1 MKKIIVALSLSI
13 LATQFQGNCF
23 ASAANTELN
32 QDLINQLQVP
42 NFSVNMAPV
51 ALQPKEK
58 KALELSKKWITKSS
72 MPFMAGNGKLTYVH
86 GASMPT
92 ILATPMQVC
101 DVELQQGETISSINV
116 GDTARWQVVVTNS
129 NNKEHVLIKPIDS
142 GLETNAIIAT
152 NRRVYHLR
160 LISTE
165 DSFTPYV
172 GFVYANEML
181 AYQNQANEQKAKQ
194 EYFNS
199 YSSEEVEENKVINLE
214 NLNFNYE
221 VRGKASWKPERVYDD
236 GIKTYIKLPKRTHTS
251 EMPILLVSKGG
262 QTILVNYRVNKTAM
276 IADGIFDEIILVLGV
291 GKNKEQINIVRTR

>member
-1 MKKIIVALSLSI
+1 MKKIIVTLSLSI
-13 LATQFQGNCF
+13 LATQFPSIGY
-23 ASAANTELN
+23 AAETSKELIETLSIP
-32 QDLINQLQVP
+32 D
-42 NFSVNMAPV
+42 FSVNMAPV
-51 ALQPKEK
+51 PLQSKEK

-72 MPFMAGNGKLTYVH
+72 MPFMAGNGKLTYVY

-116 GDTARWQVVVTNS
+116 GDTARWQVVVANA
-129 NNKEHVLIKPIDS
+129 NNREHILIKPTDS
-142 GLETNAIIAT
+142 GLETNAIVAT

-160 LISTE
+160 LVSTV

-181 AYQNQANEQKAKQ
+181 AYQNTVNEQKAKQ
-194 EYFNS
+194 EHFDS
-199 YSSEEVEENKVINLE
+199 YKSDETDKVLSLE

-221 VRGKASWKPERVYDD
+221 VRGKADWKPERIYDD
-236 GIKTYIKLPKRTHTS
+236 GSKTYIKLPKRTYTS

-262 QTILVNYRVNKTAM
+262 QTVLVNYRTKKTAM
-276 IADGIFDEIILVLGV
+276 IVDGVFDEIILVLGV
-291 GKNKEQINIVRTR
+291 GKEKEQINIVRAE

>member
-1 MKKIIVALSLSI
+1 MKKIIVTLSLSI
-13 LATQFQGNCF
+13 LATQFPSIGY
-23 ASAANTELN
+23 AAETSKELIETLSIP
-32 QDLINQLQVP
+32 D
-42 NFSVNMAPV
+42 FSVNMAPV
-51 ALQPKEK
+51 PLQSKEK

-72 MPFMAGNGKLTYVH
+72 MPFMAGNGKLTYVY

-116 GDTARWQVVVTNS
+116 GDTARWQVVVANA
-129 NNKEHVLIKPIDS
+129 NNREHILIKPTDS
-142 GLETNAIIAT
+142 GLETNAIVAT

-160 LISTE
+160 LVSTV

-181 AYQNQANEQKAKQ
+181 AYQNTVNEQKAKQ
-194 EYFNS
+194 EHFDS
-199 YSSEEVEENKVINLE
+199 YKSDETDKVLSLE

-221 VRGKASWKPERVYDD
+221 VRGKADWKPERIYDD
-236 GIKTYIKLPKRTHTS
+236 GTKTYIKLPKRTYTS

-262 QTILVNYRVNKTAM
+262 QTVLVNYRTKKTAM
-276 IADGIFDEIILVLGV
+276 IVDGVFDEIILVLGV
-291 GKNKEQINIVRTR
+291 GKEKEQINIVRAE

>member
-1 MKKIIVALSLSI
+1 MKKIIAALSLSI
-13 LATQFQGNCF
+13 F
-23 ASAANTELN
+23 ASQFCANGYAAEAD

-72 MPFMAGNGKLTYVH
+72 MPFMAGDGKITYVH

-92 ILATPMQVC
+92 VLATPMQVC
-101 DVELQQGETISSINV
+101 DVELQQGESINSINV
-116 GDTARWQVVVTNS
+116 GDTARWQVVVANANNREHILVKPSYS
-129 NNKEHVLIKPIDS
+129 NI
-142 GLETNAIIAT
+142 ETNAIVAT

-160 LISTE
+160 LVSTE
-165 DSFTPYV
+165 DSFTPYI

-181 AYQNQANEQKAKQ
+181 AYQNQANEQKTKQ
-194 EYFNS
+194 EHFNS
-199 YSSEEVEENKVINLE
+199 YSSEEVEKTISLE

-221 VRGKASWKPERVYDD
+221 VRGNADWKPERVYDD
-236 GIKTYIKLPKRTHTS
+236 GTKTYIKLPKRTYTS

-262 QTILVNYRVNKTAM
+262 QTVLVNYRVNRTAM
-276 IADGIFDEIILVLGV
+276 VADGVFDEIILVLGV
-291 GKNKEQINIVRTR
+291 GKNKEQINIVRAE

>member
-1 MKKIIVALSLSI
+1 MKKIIILLSLSI
-13 LATQFQGNCF
+13 FATQIPTKSFGME
-23 ASAANTELN
+23 AN
-32 QDLINQLQVP
+32 QDLLNQLKVP
-42 NFSVNMAPV
+42 GFSINHNPIP
-51 ALQPKEK
+51 LQPKEK
-58 KALELSKKWITKSS
+58 KALALSKKWITRDNTPFISS
-72 MPFMAGNGKLTYVH
+72 NGKLVYMY

-92 ILATPMQVC
+92 ILATPMQIC
-101 DVELQQGETISSINV
+101 DVELQAGEMINSINL
-116 GDTARWQVVVTNS
+116 GDTARWEVVTTKS
-129 NNKEHVLIKPIDS
+129 NGKEHIIIKPHDS
-142 GLETNAIIAT
+142 GIETNAVVT
-152 NRRVYHLR
+152 TDRRVYHLR
-160 LISTE
+160 LVSTE

-251 EMPILLVSKGG
+251 GMPILLVSRGG
-262 QTILVNYRVNKTAM
+262 QTVLVNYRVNKTAM